1 MQEKSVYWVKAVE
14 KFQHCILNYINLHG
28 QKRIWK
34 NLLMNKKKIAVKV
47 KKKFSFNICNDVS
60 EGTCKL
66 VFPTLFHIVK
76 KSARQ
81 IIVPTMSKC
90 YISAYYEDNFKKYI
104 VCV

>member
-1 MQEKSVYWVKAVE
+1 
-14 KFQHCILNYINLHG
+14 
-28 QKRIWK
+28 
-34 NLLMNKKKIAVKV
+34 MNKKKIAVKV

-60 EGTCKL
+60 EETCKL

-90 YISAYYEDNFKKYI
+90 YTSAYYEDNFEIYSMCKGNKFEAH
-104 VCV
+104 VDFDSSVVFAFATNSSVQRNCKQK